1 MANPRLKELRG
12 PARRRF
18 LKYAAAAGA
27 AFALDRS
34 KLLNVLLD
42 EGGSALA
49 DTAACAETNKSVHLM
64 FGRGCYAWMQL
75 LWPLVDVAKAQNP
88 SFAYHAPGQGFEHTL
103 GDKPF
108 YYGPEAPFIDL
119 ATQTVK
125 RPMTAFLAGV
135 PVTHETTPLGPVTIK
150 GQGATG
156 TSLLAAVA
164 SMQRSTP
171 ALLPVIG
178 VSPVALGSAPG
189 APPIATVPSADSMVD
204 LFNSA
209 ASRLILM
216 AQEDKALF
224 ETYFKATISLREAA
238 GRSTWAEQLEILK
251 TASNLIGRNLAEQLR
266 VKNEDLIFYG
276 VPDMMAEASLGP
288 SAKARLSN
296 LARSFIVTKK
306 AMALGLTNSV
316 IIGVPP
322 DGSTDSEFSDPH
334 PAFDNMTRLQTTVKY
349 FGQFMDRFYSDLETA
364 PDPACTAENLSK
376 TVIMTAHG
384 DQPHSPLARS
394 GWPDTTPGNFN
405 WVYAMGNGYLGTGWY
420 GHPKI
425 DGTATAFDPTTGG
438 DMAATAGSQIQ
449 CAHAASAA
457 IAYAVAKGD
466 LDAVKEFYDGPA
478 ITGIVKGAA

>member
-27 AFALDRS
+27 ALALDRS
-34 KLLNVLLD
+34 KLMNVLFD

-49 DTAACAETNKSVHLM
+49 DTATCADTNKSVHLM

-75 LWPLVDVAKAQNP
+75 LWPLVDVAKAANP
-88 SFAYHAPGQGFEHTL
+88 TFAYHAPGQGFEYL
-103 GDKPF
+103 GGDKPF
-108 YYGPEAPFIDL
+108 YYGPEAPFVDQM
-119 ATQTVK
+119 AKTVK

-156 TSLLAAVA
+156 TSLLAAIA

-178 VSPVALGSAPG
+178 VAPVALGSAPG
-189 APPIATVPSADSMVD
+189 APPIATVPSAEAMVD

-209 ASRLILM
+209 ASRLILL

-224 ETYFKATISLREAA
+224 ETYFKANISLREAA

-266 VKNEDLIFYG
+266 PKTEDLLFYG
-276 VPDMMAEASLGP
+276 EPDMMAEASLGP

-296 LARSFIVTKK
+296 LAKSLIVTKK

-322 DGSTDSEFSDPH
+322 EGSTDSEFSDPH
-334 PAFDNMTRLQTTVKY
+334 PAFANMTRLQTTVKY
-349 FGQFMDRFYSDLETA
+349 LGQFMDRFYTDCESA
-364 PDPACTAENLSK
+364 PDPACTAQNLAN
-376 TVIMTAHG
+376 TVIMTVHG
-384 DQPHSPLARS
+384 DQPHSPLERS

-438 DMAATAGSQIQ
+438 EKTATQLE